1 MRKGFSLIELL
12 TVLAVLSAVSIP
24 LARLTTTTF
33 RDIPWSY
40 RMTKS
45 NTSILHALKQIRKDV
60 SAAERFPE
68 SFNTYTTNN
77 ETLLIV
83 LKEDTIC
90 YQLEDGK
97 ILRRSLA
104 NTGADDY
111 AKTMSW
117 PVPKAKIEWKVWRKN
132 NKGYAVEVRTYIEH
146 KCGDQVEK
154 KFANSHLYFASAWQE
169 KEQR

>member
-1 MRKGFSLIELL
+1 MRKGFSFIELL
-12 TVLAVLSAVSIP
+12 TVLVVLSALSIP

-40 RMTKS
+40 RMMQS
-45 NTSILHALKQIRKDV
+45 NTSILNALKQMQKDV
-60 SAAERFPE
+60 NAAKRFPE

-83 LKEDTIC
+83 LQEDTIC
-90 YQLEDGK
+90 YQLKDGK
-97 ILRRSLA
+97 ILRQSLA

-132 NKGYAVEVRTYIEH
+132 NKGYAVEVGTCIEH
-146 KCGDQVEK
+146 KCGDRVEK
-154 KFANSHLYFASAWQE
+154 KFANSHLYFVSTRQE
-169 KEQR
+169 EEQR